1 MDSPLGAA
9 DPAAEPRRLELQSL
23 LRREIPIAA
32 PMDVAVDRIA
42 PQGLWLS
49 MPLAPN
55 RNPHQTAFAGSL
67 NSLCTMAGWAM
78 THLLLEQLGIDG
90 ATVLRRSSIKYHE
103 PVESPRVV
111 AWCLPPRDADWEHF
125 VEMLPE
131 KGQAKLDLVV
141 EIAGT
146 VSDRPAV
153 LFAGNYVVLGNGE
166 HEAAI

>member
-1 MDSPLGAA
+1 MDLPLGAA

-23 LRREIPIAA
+23 LRTEIPIAA
-32 PMDVAVDRIA
+32 QMDVAVDKIA

-49 MPLAPN
+49 IPLAPN

-67 NSLCTMAGWAM
+67 NSLCVLAGWAM
-78 THLLLEQLGIDG
+78 SHLLLEQLGLEG
-90 ATVLRRSSIKYHE
+90 TTVLRRSSIKYHE
-103 PVESPRVV
+103 PVDSPRVV
-111 AWCLPPRDADWEHF
+111 AWCLPPRPADWEHF

-141 EIAGT
+141 EIAGS

-153 LFAGNYVVLGNGE
+153 LFAGNYVVLGDGE
-166 HEAAI
+166 Q